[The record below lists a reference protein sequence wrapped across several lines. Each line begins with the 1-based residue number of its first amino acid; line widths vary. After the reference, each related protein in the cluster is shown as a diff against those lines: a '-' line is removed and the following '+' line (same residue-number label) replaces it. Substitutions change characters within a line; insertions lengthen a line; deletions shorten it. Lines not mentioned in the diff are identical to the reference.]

1 MSSLTELCISKT
13 EKISIVSLFAVTLSK
28 KVKHM
33 GADWKMALG
42 LEW

>member
-1 MSSLTELCISKT
+1 MSLVTELCISKT
-13 EKISIVSLFAVTLSK
+13 EKTSIFSLFAVTPLK

-33 GADWKMALG
+33 GADWKMTLG